1 MAQVKIEVGA
11 IRFAVNG
18 GAEVIAQE
26 REAFTDFLKH
36 KMGEDILAAQ
46 QRRRK
51 AQPFHREPDD
61 TMNAR
66 RVLNCNITPWLLKSA
81 IEEGH
86 LDRIIRPFDEIDIPL
101 DTGGTVTA
109 VCGYSDSCS
118 ARFVFK
124 DCWDEAVM
132 NEEATNK
139 GGYFKSKGRAHVLV
153 DVLPHIAQ
161 EWRAIFKPR
170 QLSEIIDGET
180 VEYADLLWLP
190 SATDMF
196 GPSEEGYWKDIDD
209 SFQLEIFKRERD
221 RVKECGD
228 NGTYPYWLRSVRAT
242 STASFGL
249 VITDGGGGYATAP
262 ATRVGLRRALTSNRK
277 SRQSPERKLRGERR
291 RNNAE
296 KQHRMVR
303 QHMEPGHGLQARV
316 RVLLR
321 PADCQTVRGRERDT
335 QQRNVP

>member
-153 DVLPHIAQ
+153 DVLPPY
-161 EWRAIFKPR
+161 RAGVAGHL
-170 QLSEIIDGET
+170 Q
-180 VEYADLLWLP
+180 A
-190 SATDMF
+190 
-196 GPSEEGYWKDIDD
+196 
-209 SFQLEIFKRERD
+209 
-221 RVKECGD
+221 
-228 NGTYPYWLRSVRAT
+228 
-242 STASFGL
+242 
-249 VITDGGGGYATAP
+249 AP
-262 ATRVGLRRALTSNRK
+262 AFGDH
-277 SRQSPERKLRGERR
+277 RR
-291 RNNAE
+291 RNGGVRRPPLAPLC
-296 KQHRMVR
+296 HRYVR
-303 QHMEPGHGLQARV
+303 PLGGGLLERHRRQFPARNLQAGARPGERV
-316 RVLLR
+316 RGQRDVPLLAPLRRCGGHDVLWARRYRRRPQLR
-321 PADCQTVRGRERDT
+321 
-335 QQRNVP
+335 QRLLLGWVCAGL

>member
-1 MAQVKIEVGA
+1 MAQVKIKVGA
-11 IRFAVNG
+11 IEFMVNG

-26 REAFTDFLKH
+26 RAAFTDYLKH
-36 KMGEDILAAQ
+36 KIGEDILAAQ
-46 QRRRK
+46 RWRREMRTQQR
-51 AQPFHREPDD
+51 PEPDG

-66 RVLNCNITPWLLKSA
+66 RVLPCKVTPETLRAA
-81 IEEGH
+81 IKEGR
-86 LDRIIRPFDEIDIPL
+86 LDGVIKPFDEIDIPL

-109 VCGYSDSCS
+109 VCGYSDSCA

-132 NEEATNK
+132 NDEATNK

-153 DVLPHIAQ
+153 DILPHIAQ

-170 QLSEIIDGET
+170 QMAESIDGET

-228 NGTYPYWLRSVRAT
+228 NGTYPYWLRSVYAT
-242 STASFGL
+242 NAHDFRLAG
-249 VITDGGGGYATAP
+249 TDGSNSYTSANYSRGFAP
-262 ATRVGLRRALTSNRK
+262 GF
-277 SRQSPERKLRGERR
+277 
-291 RNNAE
+291 
-296 KQHRMVR
+296 
-303 QHMEPGHGLQARV
+303 
-316 RVLLR
+316 
-321 PADCQTVRGRERDT
+321 DI
-335 QQRNVP
+335 